1 MEFKITIDASKDVL
15 EAISNL
21 ADALKGLSNTQT
33 TETVVTEKPKKVT
46 KVEVKEEVK
55 EEVAEEPIQAKKE
68 ESLKLE
74 DVRALAQKV
83 AQSGK
88 RDEIKDLLGEFNVNK
103 VTDLEEADYQAFYE
117 KLKAL

>member
-15 EAISNL
+15 EAISGL

-33 TETVVTEKPKKVT
+33 AETVVIEKPKKVT
-46 KVEVKEEVK
+46 KAEVK

-117 KLKAL
+117 KLNTL

>member
-15 EAISNL
+15 EAISSL

-33 TETVVTEKPKKVT
+33 AETVVTEKPKKVT
-46 KVEVKEEVK
+46 KAEVKE

-88 RDEIKDLLGEFNVNK
+88 RDEIKDLLGEYNVNK

-117 KLKAL
+117 KLNTL